1 MNTLVRNIILL
12 ALVVFTA
19 GSSFSQKKDIRKA
32 NKEFDK
38 YAYIDAREI
47 YLKVVEDGY
56 KSAEIFK
63 KLGDTYYFNSD
74 YTNAA
79 QWYDKLVKQFPD
91 ETEPEYYY
99 RAAQSLKS
107 LGKYDESDALLKDYT
122 AKGGNGLV
130 IKTYEDDPNYLK
142 SKVFKSRD
150 FTLEKVGINTAASDF
165 GPSFY
170 GSDKIVFASAGNTT
184 GSKIVEWTQE
194 PSLDLFIADRAAN
207 GELSNSRSLGGDINT
222 VYNESTATFSK
233 DGMTVYF
240 TRNTFIDGK
249 KGLDKSKKYKTL
261 RLSLYKATKTGENNW
276 TNVVELP
283 FNSKEYS
290 VAHPALSPDEKRL
303 YFSSDMP
310 GTLGMSDLWYVDILG
325 NNTYGKP
332 VNLGPGINTQARES
346 FPFISDNNNLY
357 FSSDGRSGLG
367 GYDIFV
373 TPLDNDG
380 KPGSITNLGA
390 PANSSKDDFGFIIN
404 ENDLMG
410 YVSSNRG
417 GDRGSI
423 DDDIYLVKEIC
434 SITIQGTVF
443 DKETKDPLPGA
454 QVTLLDEN
462 NQLVS
467 QTTAKNDGTYS
478 FVADCGT
485 QYTVRG
491 MKEGY
496 NPYETIIET
505 PSLSGVVDVPLPL
518 ERIGPCPPNDLG
530 CKLNLQPIYFD
541 FDKSNIRPD
550 AEIELAK
557 ILAAMREYPELI
569 IHIESH
575 TDSRGSDSY
584 NLALSERRAQ
594 STLRW
599 LVGKGIDK
607 NRLSAKGY
615 GETRLVNKC
624 SNGVPCTAEE
634 HQLNRRSMFIIQ
646 N

>member
-1 MNTLVRNIILL
+1 MNTIVRNIFIF
-12 ALVVFTA
+12 AMVVFTA
-19 GSSFSQKKDIRKA
+19 GSAFSQKKDIEKA

-38 YAYIDAREI
+38 FAYIDAREI

-56 KSAEIFK
+56 ESAEIFK

-79 QWYDKLVKQFPD
+79 KWYDKLVKQFPD
-91 ETEPEYYY
+91 QTEAEYYY

-107 LGKYDESDALLKDYT
+107 LGNYTESDALMKDYV
-122 AKGGNGLV
+122 AKGGKGLV

-142 SKVFKSRD
+142 STVFKSRD
-150 FTLEKVGINTAASDF
+150 FTLDKVGINSSNSDF
-165 GPSFY
+165 GASFY
-170 GSDKIVFASAGNTT
+170 GKDRIVYASASRTDGTKV
-184 GSKIVEWTQE
+184 SEWTNQ
-194 PSLDLFIADRAAN
+194 PFLDLFLAERDST
-207 GELSNSRSLGGDINT
+207 GQLSNSMPLGGDINT
-222 VYNESTATFSK
+222 PYHESSTAFSK

-240 TRNTFIDGK
+240 TRNNFLDGK
-249 KGLDKSKKYKTL
+249 KGKDKNKTI
-261 RLSLYKATKTGENNW
+261 RLKLYKATKTGEYNW
-276 TNVVELP
+276 TNIVELP

-290 VAHPALSPDEKRL
+290 VAHPALSPDGKRL

-310 GTLGMSDLWYVDILG
+310 GTTGMSDLWYVDILG
-325 NNTYGKP
+325 NDKYGVP
-332 VNLGPGINTQARES
+332 INLGPEINTEARES
-346 FPFISDNNNLY
+346 FPFISENNNLY

-373 TPLDNDG
+373 TPLDKDG
-380 KPGSITNLGA
+380 KPGKITNLGS
-390 PANSSKDDFGFIIN
+390 PANSAQDDFGFIIN
-404 ENDLMG
+404 ENDRIG
-410 YVSSNRG
+410 YVTSNRG

-434 SITIQGTVF
+434 SITIHGKVF

-454 QVTLLDEN
+454 QVSLLDEN

-467 QTTAKNDGTYS
+467 QTSAKNDGTYS
-478 FVADCGT
+478 FVGDCGT

-491 MKEGY
+491 VKEGY
-496 NPYETIIET
+496 NPYEKIIET
-505 PSLSGVVDVPLPL
+505 PMLSGIVDVPLPL

-541 FDKSNIRPD
+541 FDKSNIRRD

-575 TDSRGSDSY
+575 TDSRGNDSY
-584 NLALSERRAQ
+584 NMALSERRAQ
-594 STLRW
+594 STLKW
-599 LVGKGIDK
+599 LVGKGIDA
-607 NRLSAKGY
+607 NRLTAKGY
-615 GETRLVNKC
+615 GESQLVNQC
-624 SNGVPCTAEE
+624 SNGVSCTSEE
-634 HQLNRRSMFIIQ
+634 HQLNRRSMFIIK

>member
-56 KSAEIFK
+56 ESAEIFK

>member
-1 MNTLVRNIILL
+1 M
-12 ALVVFTA
+12 VVLTS
-19 GSSFSQKKDIRKA
+19 GSVLSQKKDIAKA

-38 YAYIDAREI
+38 FAYIDAREI

-56 KSAEIFK
+56 ESAEIFK

-79 QWYDKLVKQFPD
+79 KWYDKLVNQFPD
-91 ETEPEYYY
+91 QTEAEYYY

-107 LGKYDESDALLKDYT
+107 LGKYTESDALMNDYIS
-122 AKGGNGLV
+122 KGGKGLV

-142 SKVFKSRD
+142 STVFKSRD
-150 FTLEKVGINTAASDF
+150 FTLDKVGINSSTSDF
-165 GPSFY
+165 GASFY
-170 GSDKIVFASAGNTT
+170 GKDNIVYASTSRTDGT
-184 GSKIVEWTQE
+184 KVYEWTNQ
-194 PSLDLFIADRAAN
+194 PFLDLFIAERDST
-207 GELSNSRSLGGDINT
+207 GQLSNSMPLGGDINT
-222 VYNESTATFSK
+222 PYHESSTAFTK

-240 TRNTFIDGK
+240 TRNNFLDGK
-249 KGLDKSKKYKTL
+249 KGKDKNKTIRLKLYKT
-261 RLSLYKATKTGENNW
+261 TKTGEYNW
-276 TNVVELP
+276 TNIVELP

-290 VAHPALSPDEKRL
+290 VAHPALSPDGKRL

-310 GTLGMSDLWYVDILG
+310 GTNGMSDLWYVDILG
-325 NNTYGKP
+325 NDKYGVP
-332 VNLGPGINTQARES
+332 VNLGPEINTEARES
-346 FPFISDNNNLY
+346 FPFISENNNLY

-373 TPLDNDG
+373 TPLDKDG
-380 KPGSITNLGA
+380 KPGKITNLGS
-390 PANSSKDDFGFIIN
+390 PTNSAKDDFGFIIN
-404 ENDLMG
+404 ENDRIG
-410 YVSSNRG
+410 YVTSNRG

-434 SITIQGTVF
+434 SITIQGKVF

-454 QVTLLDEN
+454 QVSLLDEN

-467 QTTAKNDGTYS
+467 QTTAENDGTYS
-478 FVADCGT
+478 FVGDCGT

-491 MKEGY
+491 VKEGY
-496 NPYETIIET
+496 NPYEKIIET
-505 PSLSGVVDVPLPL
+505 PMLSGIVDVPLPL

-541 FDKSNIRPD
+541 FDKSNIRRD

-575 TDSRGSDSY
+575 TDSRGNDSY
-584 NLALSERRAQ
+584 NMALSERRAQ
-594 STLRW
+594 STLKW
-599 LVGKGIDK
+599 LVGKGIDA
-607 NRLSAKGY
+607 NRLTAKGY
-615 GETRLVNKC
+615 GESQLVNQC
-624 SNGVPCTAEE
+624 SNGVTCTSEE
-634 HQLNRRSMFIIQ
+634 HQLNRRSMFIIK

>member
-1 MNTLVRNIILL
+1 MNTIVRNILL
-12 ALVVFTA
+12 FALVVFTA
-19 GSSFSQKKDIRKA
+19 GSSFSQQKDIQKA

-38 YAYIDAREI
+38 FAYIDAREI
-47 YLKVVEDGY
+47 YLKVVADGY
-56 KSAEIFK
+56 ESAEIFK

-79 QWYDKLVKQFPD
+79 KWYDKLVKQFPD
-91 ETEPEYYY
+91 QTEPEYYY

-107 LGKYDESDALLKDYT
+107 LGKYSESDALLKDYV

-130 IKTYEDDPNYLK
+130 IKSYEDDPNYLK
-142 SKVFKSRD
+142 STVFKARD
-150 FTLEKVGINTAASDF
+150 FVLEKVAVNSSNSDF
-165 GPSFY
+165 GASFY
-170 GSDKIVFASAGNTT
+170 GNDKIVYASASGTE
-184 GSKIVEWTQE
+184 GMKVSEWTNQ
-194 PSLDLFIADRAAN
+194 PFLDLFMADRDST
-207 GELSNSRSLGGDINT
+207 GQLSNSMRLGGDINT
-222 VYNESTATFSK
+222 QYHESSTAFTK
-233 DGMTVYF
+233 DGYTVYF
-240 TRNTFIDGK
+240 TRNNFIDGK
-249 KGLDKSKKYKTL
+249 KGKDKNKTI
-261 RLSLYKATKTGENNW
+261 RLKLYKATKTGDYNW
-276 TNVVELP
+276 TNIVELP

-290 VAHPALSPDEKRL
+290 VAHPALSPDGKKL

-310 GTLGMSDLWYVDILG
+310 GTFGMSDLWYVDILG
-325 NNTYGKP
+325 NDSYGTP
-332 VNLGPGINTQARES
+332 VNLGPNINTEARES
-346 FPFISDNNNLY
+346 FPFISDKNNLY

-373 TPLDNDG
+373 TPLDDAG
-380 KPGSITNLGA
+380 KPGKITNLGA
-390 PANSSKDDFGFIIN
+390 PSNSAQDDFGFIIN
-404 ENDLMG
+404 EDDRIG

-434 SITIQGTVF
+434 SITIQGKVF
-443 DKETKDPLPGA
+443 DEETKDPLPGA
-454 QVTLLDEN
+454 QVSLLDEN

-467 QTTAKNDGTYS
+467 QTTAKYDGTYS
-478 FVADCGT
+478 FVGDCGT

-491 MKEGY
+491 VKEGY
-496 NPYETIIET
+496 NPYEKMIET
-505 PSLSGVVDVPLPL
+505 PMLSGTIDVPLPL
-518 ERIGPCPPNDLG
+518 KRIDPCPPNDLG

-575 TDSRGSDSY
+575 TDSRGNDSY
-584 NLALSERRAQ
+584 NMSLSERRAQ
-594 STLRW
+594 STLKW

-607 NRLSAKGY
+607 NRLTAKGY
-615 GETRLVNKC
+615 GESQLVNQC
-624 SNGVPCTAEE
+624 SNGVSCTAEE
-634 HQLNRRSMFIIQ
+634 HQLNRRSMFIIK

>member
-1 MNTLVRNIILL
+1 MNTIVRNIFIF
-12 ALVVFTA
+12 AMVVFTA
-19 GSSFSQKKDIRKA
+19 GSAFSQKKDIEKA

-38 YAYIDAREI
+38 FAYIDAREI

-56 KSAEIFK
+56 ESAEIFK

-79 QWYDKLVKQFPD
+79 KWYDKLVKQFPD
-91 ETEPEYYY
+91 QTEAEYYY

-107 LGKYDESDALLKDYT
+107 LGNYTESDALMKDYV
-122 AKGGNGLV
+122 AKGGKGLV

-142 SKVFKSRD
+142 STVFKSRD
-150 FTLEKVGINTAASDF
+150 FTLDKVGINSSNSDF
-165 GPSFY
+165 GASFY
-170 GSDKIVFASAGNTT
+170 GKDRIVYASASRTDGTKV
-184 GSKIVEWTQE
+184 SEWTNQ
-194 PSLDLFIADRAAN
+194 PFLDLFLAERDST
-207 GELSNSRSLGGDINT
+207 GQLSNSMPLGGDINT
-222 VYNESTATFSK
+222 PYHESSTAFSK

-240 TRNTFIDGK
+240 TRNNFLDGK
-249 KGLDKSKKYKTL
+249 KGKDKNKTI
-261 RLSLYKATKTGENNW
+261 RLKLYKATKTGEYNW
-276 TNVVELP
+276 TNIVELP

-290 VAHPALSPDEKRL
+290 VAHPALSPDGKRL

-310 GTLGMSDLWYVDILG
+310 GTTGMSDLWYVDILG
-325 NNTYGKP
+325 NDKYGVP
-332 VNLGPGINTQARES
+332 INLGPEINTEARES
-346 FPFISDNNNLY
+346 FPFISENNNLY

-373 TPLDNDG
+373 TPLDKDG
-380 KPGSITNLGA
+380 KPGKITNLGS
-390 PANSSKDDFGFIIN
+390 PANSAQDDFGFIIN
-404 ENDLMG
+404 ENDRIG
-410 YVSSNRG
+410 YVTSNRG

-434 SITIQGTVF
+434 SITIHGKVF

-454 QVTLLDEN
+454 QVSLLDEN

-467 QTTAKNDGTYS
+467 QTSAKNDGTYS
-478 FVADCGT
+478 FVGDCGT

-491 MKEGY
+491 VKEGY
-496 NPYETIIET
+496 NPYEKIIET
-505 PSLSGVVDVPLPL
+505 PMLSGIVDVPLPL

-541 FDKSNIRPD
+541 FDKSNIRRD

-575 TDSRGSDSY
+575 TDSRGNDSY
-584 NLALSERRAQ
+584 NMALSERRAQ
-594 STLRW
+594 STLKW
-599 LVGKGIDK
+599 LVSKGIDA
-607 NRLSAKGY
+607 NRLTAKGY
-615 GETRLVNKC
+615 GESQLVNQC
-624 SNGVPCTAEE
+624 SNGVSCTSEE
-634 HQLNRRSMFIIQ
+634 HQLNRRSMFIIK

>member
-1 MNTLVRNIILL
+1 M
-12 ALVVFTA
+12 VVFTA
-19 GSSFSQKKDIRKA
+19 GSAFSQKKDIEKA

-38 YAYIDAREI
+38 FAYIDAREI

-56 KSAEIFK
+56 ESAEIFK

-79 QWYDKLVKQFPD
+79 KWYDKLVKQFPD
-91 ETEPEYYY
+91 QTEAEYYY

-107 LGKYDESDALLKDYT
+107 LGNYTESDALMKDYV
-122 AKGGNGLV
+122 AKGGKGLV

-142 SKVFKSRD
+142 STVFKSRD
-150 FTLEKVGINTAASDF
+150 FTLDKVGINSSNSDF
-165 GPSFY
+165 GASFY
-170 GSDKIVFASAGNTT
+170 GKDRIVYASASRTDGTKV
-184 GSKIVEWTQE
+184 SEWTNQ
-194 PSLDLFIADRAAN
+194 PFLDLFLAERDST
-207 GELSNSRSLGGDINT
+207 GQLSNSMPLGGDINT
-222 VYNESTATFSK
+222 PYHESSTAFSK

-240 TRNTFIDGK
+240 TRNNFLDGK
-249 KGLDKSKKYKTL
+249 KGKDKNKTI
-261 RLSLYKATKTGENNW
+261 RLKLYKATKTGEYNW
-276 TNVVELP
+276 TNIVELP

-290 VAHPALSPDEKRL
+290 VAHPALSPDGKRL

-310 GTLGMSDLWYVDILG
+310 GTTGMSDLWYVDILG
-325 NNTYGKP
+325 NDKYGVP
-332 VNLGPGINTQARES
+332 INLGPEINTEARES
-346 FPFISDNNNLY
+346 FPFISENNNLY

-373 TPLDNDG
+373 TPLDKDG
-380 KPGSITNLGA
+380 KPGKITNLGS
-390 PANSSKDDFGFIIN
+390 PANSAQDDFGFIIN
-404 ENDLMG
+404 ENDRIG
-410 YVSSNRG
+410 YVTSNRG

-434 SITIQGTVF
+434 SITIHGKVF

-454 QVTLLDEN
+454 QVSLLDEN

-467 QTTAKNDGTYS
+467 QTSAKNDGTYS
-478 FVADCGT
+478 FVGDCGT

-491 MKEGY
+491 VKEGY
-496 NPYETIIET
+496 NPYEKIIET
-505 PSLSGVVDVPLPL
+505 PMLSGIVDVPLPL

-541 FDKSNIRPD
+541 FDKSNIRRD

-575 TDSRGSDSY
+575 TDSRGNDSY
-584 NLALSERRAQ
+584 NMALSERRAQ
-594 STLRW
+594 STLKW
-599 LVGKGIDK
+599 LVGKGIDA
-607 NRLSAKGY
+607 NRLTAKGY
-615 GETRLVNKC
+615 GESQLVNQC
-624 SNGVPCTAEE
+624 SNGVSCTSEE
-634 HQLNRRSMFIIQ
+634 HQLNRRSMFIIK

>member
-1 MNTLVRNIILL
+1 MNTIVRNIFIF
-12 ALVVFTA
+12 AMVVLTS
-19 GSSFSQKKDIRKA
+19 GSVLSQKKDIAKA

-38 YAYIDAREI
+38 FAYIDAREI

-56 KSAEIFK
+56 ESAEIFK

-79 QWYDKLVKQFPD
+79 KWYDKLVNQFPD
-91 ETEPEYYY
+91 QTEAEYYY

-107 LGKYDESDALLKDYT
+107 LGKYTESDALMNDYIS
-122 AKGGNGLV
+122 KGGKGLV

-142 SKVFKSRD
+142 STVFKSRD
-150 FTLEKVGINTAASDF
+150 FTLDKVGINSSTSDF
-165 GPSFY
+165 GASFY
-170 GSDKIVFASAGNTT
+170 GKDNIVYASASRTDGT
-184 GSKIVEWTQE
+184 KVYEWTNQ
-194 PSLDLFIADRAAN
+194 PFLDLFIAERDST
-207 GELSNSRSLGGDINT
+207 GQLSNSMPLGGDINT
-222 VYNESTATFSK
+222 PYHESSTAFTK

-240 TRNTFIDGK
+240 TRNNFLDGK
-249 KGLDKSKKYKTL
+249 KGKDKNKTI
-261 RLSLYKATKTGENNW
+261 RLKLYKATKTGEYNW
-276 TNVVELP
+276 TNIVELP

-290 VAHPALSPDEKRL
+290 VAHPALSPDGKRL

-310 GTLGMSDLWYVDILG
+310 GTNGMSDLWYVDILG
-325 NNTYGKP
+325 NDKYGVP
-332 VNLGPGINTQARES
+332 VNLGPEINTEARES
-346 FPFISDNNNLY
+346 FPFISENNNLY

-373 TPLDNDG
+373 TPLDKDG
-380 KPGSITNLGA
+380 KPGKITNLGS
-390 PANSSKDDFGFIIN
+390 PTNSAKDDFGFIIN
-404 ENDLMG
+404 ENDRIG
-410 YVSSNRG
+410 YVTSNRG

-434 SITIQGTVF
+434 SITIQGKVF

-454 QVTLLDEN
+454 QVSLLDEN

-467 QTTAKNDGTYS
+467 QTTAENDGTYS
-478 FVADCGT
+478 FVGDCGT

-491 MKEGY
+491 VKEGY
-496 NPYETIIET
+496 KPYEKIIET
-505 PSLSGVVDVPLPL
+505 PMLSGIVDVPLPL

-575 TDSRGSDSY
+575 TDSRGNDNY
-584 NLALSERRAQ
+584 NMALSERRAQ
-594 STLRW
+594 STLKW
-599 LVGKGIDK
+599 LVGKGIDA
-607 NRLSAKGY
+607 NRLTAKGY
-615 GETRLVNKC
+615 GESQLVNQC
-624 SNGVPCTAEE
+624 SNGVPCTSEE
-634 HQLNRRSMFIIQ
+634 HQLNRRSMFIIK

>member
-1 MNTLVRNIILL
+1 MNTIVRNIFIF

-19 GSSFSQKKDIRKA
+19 GNAFSQKRDIQRA

-38 YAYIDAREI
+38 FAYIDAREI

-56 KSAEIFK
+56 VSAEILK

-107 LGKYDESDALLKDYT
+107 LGKYDESDALLNDYI

-142 SKVFKSRD
+142 SKVFKARD
-150 FTLEKVGINTAASDF
+150 FSLEKVGINTATSDF

-170 GSDKIVFASAGNTT
+170 GSDKIVYASAGNTT

-222 VYNESTATFSK
+222 VYNESTATFSN

-249 KGLDKSKKYKTL
+249 KGLDKSKKFKTL
-261 RLSLYKATKTGENNW
+261 RLSLYKATKTGENTW
-276 TNVVELP
+276 TNIVELP

-325 NNTYGKP
+325 NDKYGTP
-332 VNLGPGINTQARES
+332 VNLGPSINTEARES
-346 FPFISDNNNLY
+346 FPFISENNNLY

-380 KPGSITNLGA
+380 KPGNITNLGA

-404 ENDLMG
+404 ENDRIG
-410 YVSSNRG
+410 YVTSNRG

-434 SITIQGTVF
+434 SITIQGKVF
-443 DKETKDPLPGA
+443 DKETKDPIPGA
-454 QVTLLDEN
+454 QVSLLDEN

-478 FVADCGT
+478 FVGDCGT

-491 MKEGY
+491 VKEGY
-496 NPYETIIET
+496 NPYEKIIET
-505 PSLSGVVDVPLPL
+505 PMLTGVVDVPLPL

-594 STLRW
+594 STLKW
-599 LVGKGIDK
+599 LVGKGIDA
-607 NRLSAKGY
+607 NRLTAKGY
-615 GETRLVNKC
+615 GETQLVNEC

-634 HQLNRRSMFIIQ
+634 HQLNRRSMFIIK

>member
-1 MNTLVRNIILL
+1 MNTIVRNILL
-12 ALVVFTA
+12 FALVVFTA
-19 GSSFSQKKDIRKA
+19 GSSFSQQKDIQKA

-38 YAYIDAREI
+38 FAYIDAREI
-47 YLKVVEDGY
+47 YLKVVADGY
-56 KSAEIFK
+56 ESAEIFK

-79 QWYDKLVKQFPD
+79 KWYDKLVKQFPD
-91 ETEPEYYY
+91 QTEPEYYY

-107 LGKYDESDALLKDYT
+107 LGKYSESDALLKDYV

-130 IKTYEDDPNYLK
+130 IKSYEDDPNYLK
-142 SKVFKSRD
+142 STVFKARD
-150 FTLEKVGINTAASDF
+150 FVLEKVTVNSSNSDF
-165 GPSFY
+165 GASFY
-170 GSDKIVFASAGNTT
+170 GNDKIVYASASGTE
-184 GSKIVEWTQE
+184 GMKVSEWTNQ
-194 PSLDLFIADRAAN
+194 PFLDLFMADRDST
-207 GELSNSRSLGGDINT
+207 GQLSNAMRLGGDINT
-222 VYNESTATFSK
+222 QYHESSTAFTK
-233 DGMTVYF
+233 DGYTVYF
-240 TRNTFIDGK
+240 TRNNFIDGK
-249 KGLDKSKKYKTL
+249 KGKDKNKTI
-261 RLSLYKATKTGENNW
+261 RLKLYKATKTGDYNW
-276 TNVVELP
+276 TNIVELP

-290 VAHPALSPDEKRL
+290 VAHPALSPDGKKL

-325 NNTYGKP
+325 NDSYGTP
-332 VNLGPGINTQARES
+332 VNLGPNINTEARES
-346 FPFISDNNNLY
+346 FPFISDKNNLY

-373 TPLDNDG
+373 TPLDDAG
-380 KPGSITNLGA
+380 KPGKITNLGA
-390 PANSSKDDFGFIIN
+390 PSNSDQDDFGFIIN
-404 ENDLMG
+404 EDDRIG

-434 SITIQGTVF
+434 SITIQGKVF
-443 DKETKDPLPGA
+443 DEETKDPLPGA
-454 QVTLLDEN
+454 QVSLLDEN

-467 QTTAKNDGTYS
+467 QTTAKYDGTYS
-478 FVADCGT
+478 FVGDCGT

-491 MKEGY
+491 VKEGY
-496 NPYETIIET
+496 NPYEKMIET
-505 PSLSGVVDVPLPL
+505 PMLSGTIDVPLPL
-518 ERIGPCPPNDLG
+518 KRIDPCPPNDLG

-575 TDSRGSDSY
+575 TDSRGNDSY
-584 NLALSERRAQ
+584 NMSLSERRAQ
-594 STLRW
+594 STLKW

-607 NRLSAKGY
+607 NRLTAKGY
-615 GETRLVNKC
+615 GESQLVNQC
-624 SNGVPCTAEE
+624 SNGVSCTAEE
-634 HQLNRRSMFIIQ
+634 HQLNRRSMFIIK

>member
-1 MNTLVRNIILL
+1 MNTIVRNIFIF

-19 GSSFSQKKDIRKA
+19 GNAFSQKRDIQRA

-38 YAYIDAREI
+38 FAYIDAREI

-56 KSAEIFK
+56 VSAEILK

-107 LGKYDESDALLKDYT
+107 LGKYDESDALLNDYIG
-122 AKGGNGLV
+122 KGGNGLV

-142 SKVFKSRD
+142 SKVFKARD
-150 FTLEKVGINTAASDF
+150 FSLEKVGINTATSDF

-170 GSDKIVFASAGNTT
+170 GSDKIVYASAGNTT

-249 KGLDKSKKYKTL
+249 KGLDKSKKFKTL
-261 RLSLYKATKTGENNW
+261 RLSLYKATKTGENTW
-276 TNVVELP
+276 TNIVELP

-325 NNTYGKP
+325 NDKYGTP
-332 VNLGPGINTQARES
+332 VNLGPSINTEARES
-346 FPFISDNNNLY
+346 FPFISENNNLY

-380 KPGSITNLGA
+380 KPGNITNLGA

-404 ENDLMG
+404 ENDRIG
-410 YVSSNRG
+410 YVTSNRG

-434 SITIQGTVF
+434 SITIQGKVF
-443 DKETKDPLPGA
+443 DKETKDPIPGA
-454 QVTLLDEN
+454 QVSLLDEN

-478 FVADCGT
+478 FVGDCGT

-491 MKEGY
+491 LKEGY
-496 NPYETIIET
+496 NPYEKIIET
-505 PSLSGVVDVPLPL
+505 PMLTGVVDVPLPL

-594 STLRW
+594 STLKW
-599 LVGKGIDK
+599 LVGKGIDA
-607 NRLSAKGY
+607 NRLTAKGY
-615 GETRLVNKC
+615 GETQLVNEC

-634 HQLNRRSMFIIQ
+634 HQLNRRSMFIIK

>member
-1 MNTLVRNIILL
+1 MNTIVRNIFIF
-12 ALVVFTA
+12 AMVVLTS
-19 GSSFSQKKDIRKA
+19 GSVLSQKKDIAKA

-38 YAYIDAREI
+38 FAYIDAREI

-56 KSAEIFK
+56 ESAEIFK

-79 QWYDKLVKQFPD
+79 KWYDKLVNQFPD
-91 ETEPEYYY
+91 QTEAEYYY

-107 LGKYDESDALLKDYT
+107 LGKYNESDALMNDYIS
-122 AKGGNGLV
+122 KGGKGLV

-142 SKVFKSRD
+142 STVFKSRD
-150 FTLEKVGINTAASDF
+150 FTLDKVGINSSTSDF
-165 GPSFY
+165 GASFY
-170 GSDKIVFASAGNTT
+170 GKDNIVYASASRTDGT
-184 GSKIVEWTQE
+184 KVYEWTNQ
-194 PSLDLFIADRAAN
+194 PFLDLFIAERDST
-207 GELSNSRSLGGDINT
+207 GQLSNSMPLGGDINT
-222 VYNESTATFSK
+222 PYHESSTAFTK

-240 TRNTFIDGK
+240 TRNNFLDGK
-249 KGLDKSKKYKTL
+249 KGKDKNKTI
-261 RLSLYKATKTGENNW
+261 RLKLYKATKTGEYNW
-276 TNVVELP
+276 TNIVELP

-290 VAHPALSPDEKRL
+290 VAHPALSPDGKRL

-310 GTLGMSDLWYVDILG
+310 GTNGMSDLWYVDILG
-325 NNTYGKP
+325 NDKYGVP
-332 VNLGPGINTQARES
+332 VNLGPEINTEARES
-346 FPFISDNNNLY
+346 FPFISENNNLY

-373 TPLDNDG
+373 TPLDKDG
-380 KPGSITNLGA
+380 KPVKITNLGS
-390 PANSSKDDFGFIIN
+390 PTNSAKDDFGFIIN
-404 ENDLMG
+404 ENDRIG
-410 YVSSNRG
+410 YVTSNRG

-434 SITIQGTVF
+434 SITIQGKVF

-454 QVTLLDEN
+454 QVSLLDEN

-467 QTTAKNDGTYS
+467 QTTAENDGTYS
-478 FVADCGT
+478 FVGDCGT

-491 MKEGY
+491 VKEGY
-496 NPYETIIET
+496 RPYEKIIET
-505 PSLSGVVDVPLPL
+505 PMLSGIVDVPLPL

-575 TDSRGSDSY
+575 TDSRGNDNY
-584 NLALSERRAQ
+584 NMALSERRAQ
-594 STLRW
+594 STLKW
-599 LVGKGIDK
+599 LVGKGIDA
-607 NRLSAKGY
+607 NRLTAKGY
-615 GETRLVNKC
+615 GESQLVNQC
-624 SNGVPCTAEE
+624 SNGVPCTSEE
-634 HQLNRRSMFIIQ
+634 HQLNRRSMFIIK

>member
-1 MNTLVRNIILL
+1 MNTIVRNILL
-12 ALVVFTA
+12 FALVVFTA
-19 GSSFSQKKDIRKA
+19 GSSFSQQKDIQKA

-38 YAYIDAREI
+38 FAYIDAREI
-47 YLKVVEDGY
+47 YLKVVADGY
-56 KSAEIFK
+56 ESAEIFK

-79 QWYDKLVKQFPD
+79 KWYDKLVKQFPD
-91 ETEPEYYY
+91 QTEPEYYY

-107 LGKYDESDALLKDYT
+107 LGKYSESDALLKDYV

-130 IKTYEDDPNYLK
+130 IKSYEDDPNYLK
-142 SKVFKSRD
+142 STVFKARD
-150 FTLEKVGINTAASDF
+150 FVLEKVAVNSSNSDF
-165 GPSFY
+165 GASFY
-170 GSDKIVFASAGNTT
+170 GKDKIVYASASGTE
-184 GSKIVEWTQE
+184 GMKVSEWTNQ
-194 PSLDLFIADRAAN
+194 PFLDLFVADRDST
-207 GELSNSRSLGGDINT
+207 GQLSNSMRLGGDINT
-222 VYNESTATFSK
+222 QYHESSTAFTK
-233 DGMTVYF
+233 DGNTVYF
-240 TRNTFIDGK
+240 TRNNFIDGK
-249 KGLDKSKKYKTL
+249 KGKDKNKTI
-261 RLSLYKATKTGENNW
+261 RLKLYKATKTGDYNW
-276 TNVVELP
+276 TNIVELP

-290 VAHPALSPDEKRL
+290 VAHPALSPDGKKL

-325 NNTYGKP
+325 NDSYGTP
-332 VNLGPGINTQARES
+332 VNLGPNINTEARES
-346 FPFISDNNNLY
+346 FPFISDKNNLY

-373 TPLDNDG
+373 TPLDDAG
-380 KPGSITNLGA
+380 KPGKITNLGA
-390 PANSSKDDFGFIIN
+390 PSNSDQDDFGFIIN
-404 ENDLMG
+404 EDDRIG

-434 SITIQGTVF
+434 SITIQGKVF
-443 DKETKDPLPGA
+443 DEETKDPLPGA
-454 QVTLLDEN
+454 QVSLLDEN

-467 QTTAKNDGTYS
+467 QTTAKYDGTYS
-478 FVADCGT
+478 FVGDCGT

-491 MKEGY
+491 VKEGY
-496 NPYETIIET
+496 NPYEKMIET
-505 PSLSGVVDVPLPL
+505 PMLSGTIDVPLPL
-518 ERIGPCPPNDLG
+518 KRIDPCPPNDLG

-575 TDSRGSDSY
+575 TDSRGNDSY
-584 NLALSERRAQ
+584 NMSLSERRAQ
-594 STLRW
+594 STLKW

-607 NRLSAKGY
+607 NRLTAKGY
-615 GETRLVNKC
+615 GESQLVNQC
-624 SNGVPCTAEE
+624 SNGVSCTAEE
-634 HQLNRRSMFIIQ
+634 HQLNRRSMFIIK

>member
-1 MNTLVRNIILL
+1 MNTIVRNIFIF

-19 GSSFSQKKDIRKA
+19 GSAFSQKKDIEKA

-38 YAYIDAREI
+38 FAYIDAREI

-56 KSAEIFK
+56 ESAEIFK

-79 QWYDKLVKQFPD
+79 KWYDKLVKQFPD
-91 ETEPEYYY
+91 QTEAEYYY

-107 LGKYDESDALLKDYT
+107 LGNYAESDALMNDYV
-122 AKGGNGLV
+122 AKGGKGLV

-142 SKVFKSRD
+142 STVFKSRD
-150 FTLEKVGINTAASDF
+150 FTLDKVGINSSTSDF
-165 GPSFY
+165 GASFY
-170 GSDKIVFASAGNTT
+170 GKDRIVYASASRTDGTKV
-184 GSKIVEWTQE
+184 SDWTNQ
-194 PSLDLFIADRAAN
+194 PFLDLFLAERDST
-207 GELSNSRSLGGDINT
+207 GQLSNSMPLGGDINT
-222 VYNESTATFSK
+222 PYHESSTAFAK
-233 DGMTVYF
+233 DGITVYF
-240 TRNTFIDGK
+240 TRNNFLDGK
-249 KGLDKSKKYKTL
+249 KGKDKNKTI
-261 RLSLYKATKTGENNW
+261 RLKLYKATKTGEYNW
-276 TNVVELP
+276 TNIVELP

-290 VAHPALSPDEKRL
+290 VAHPALSPDGKRL

-310 GTLGMSDLWYVDILG
+310 GTSGMSDLWYVDILG
-325 NNTYGKP
+325 NDKYGVP
-332 VNLGPGINTQARES
+332 VNLGPEINTEARES
-346 FPFISDNNNLY
+346 FPFISENNNLY

-373 TPLDNDG
+373 TPLDKDG
-380 KPGSITNLGA
+380 KPGKITNLGS
-390 PANSSKDDFGFIIN
+390 PANSAQDDFGFIIN
-404 ENDLMG
+404 ENDRIG
-410 YVSSNRG
+410 YVTSNRG
-417 GDRGSI
+417 GDSGSI

-434 SITIQGTVF
+434 SITIQGKVF

-454 QVTLLDEN
+454 QVSLLDEN

-467 QTTAKNDGTYS
+467 QTSAKNDGTYS
-478 FVADCGT
+478 FVGDCGT

-491 MKEGY
+491 VKEGY
-496 NPYETIIET
+496 KPYEKIIET
-505 PSLSGVVDVPLPL
+505 PMLSGNVDVPLPL

-541 FDKSNIRPD
+541 FDKSNIRRD

-575 TDSRGSDSY
+575 TDSRGNDSY
-584 NLALSERRAQ
+584 NMALSERRAQ
-594 STLRW
+594 STLKW
-599 LVGKGIDK
+599 LVGKGIDA
-607 NRLSAKGY
+607 NRLTAKGY
-615 GETRLVNKC
+615 GESQLVNQC
-624 SNGVPCTAEE
+624 SNGVSCTSEE
-634 HQLNRRSMFIIQ
+634 HQLNRRSMFIIK

>member
-1 MNTLVRNIILL
+1 MNTIVRNIFIF
-12 ALVVFTA
+12 AMVVLTS
-19 GSSFSQKKDIRKA
+19 GSVLSQKKDIAKA

-38 YAYIDAREI
+38 FAYIDAREI

-56 KSAEIFK
+56 ESAEIFK

-79 QWYDKLVKQFPD
+79 KWYDKLVNQFPD
-91 ETEPEYYY
+91 QTEAEYYY

-107 LGKYDESDALLKDYT
+107 LGKYTESDALMNDYIS
-122 AKGGNGLV
+122 KGGKGLV

-142 SKVFKSRD
+142 STVFKSRD
-150 FTLEKVGINTAASDF
+150 FTLDKVGINSSTSDF
-165 GPSFY
+165 GASFY
-170 GSDKIVFASAGNTT
+170 GKDNIVYASTSRTDGT
-184 GSKIVEWTQE
+184 KVYEWTNQ
-194 PSLDLFIADRAAN
+194 PFLDLFIAERDST
-207 GELSNSRSLGGDINT
+207 GQLSNSMPLGGDINT
-222 VYNESTATFSK
+222 PYHESSTAFTK

-240 TRNTFIDGK
+240 TRNNFLDGK
-249 KGLDKSKKYKTL
+249 KGKDKNKTI
-261 RLSLYKATKTGENNW
+261 RLKLYKATKTGEYNW
-276 TNVVELP
+276 TNIVELP

-290 VAHPALSPDEKRL
+290 VAHPALSPDGKRL

-310 GTLGMSDLWYVDILG
+310 GTNGMSDLWYVDILG
-325 NNTYGKP
+325 NDKYGVP
-332 VNLGPGINTQARES
+332 VNLGPEINTEARES
-346 FPFISDNNNLY
+346 FPFISENNNLY

-373 TPLDNDG
+373 TPLDKDG
-380 KPGSITNLGA
+380 KPGKITNLGS
-390 PANSSKDDFGFIIN
+390 PTNSAKDDFGFIIN
-404 ENDLMG
+404 ENDRIG
-410 YVSSNRG
+410 YVTSNRG

-434 SITIQGTVF
+434 SITIQGKVF

-454 QVTLLDEN
+454 QVSLLDEN

-467 QTTAKNDGTYS
+467 QTTAENDGTYS
-478 FVADCGT
+478 FVGDCGT

-491 MKEGY
+491 VKEGY
-496 NPYETIIET
+496 RPYEKIIET
-505 PSLSGVVDVPLPL
+505 PMLSGIVDVPLPL

-575 TDSRGSDSY
+575 TDSRGNDSY
-584 NLALSERRAQ
+584 NMALSERRAQ
-594 STLRW
+594 STLKW
-599 LVGKGIDK
+599 LVGKGIDA
-607 NRLSAKGY
+607 NRLTAKGY
-615 GETRLVNKC
+615 GESQLVNQC
-624 SNGVPCTAEE
+624 SNGVTCTSEE
-634 HQLNRRSMFIIQ
+634 HQLNRRSMFIIK

>member
-1 MNTLVRNIILL
+1 M
-12 ALVVFTA
+12 VVLTS
-19 GSSFSQKKDIRKA
+19 GSVLSQKKDIAKA

-38 YAYIDAREI
+38 FAYIDAREI

-56 KSAEIFK
+56 ESAEIFK

-79 QWYDKLVKQFPD
+79 KWYDKLVNQFPD
-91 ETEPEYYY
+91 QTEAEYYY

-107 LGKYDESDALLKDYT
+107 LGKYTESDALMNDYIS
-122 AKGGNGLV
+122 KGGKGLV

-142 SKVFKSRD
+142 STVFKSRD
-150 FTLEKVGINTAASDF
+150 FTLDKVGINSSTSDF
-165 GPSFY
+165 GASFY
-170 GSDKIVFASAGNTT
+170 GKDNIVYASASRTEGT
-184 GSKIVEWTQE
+184 KVYEWTNQ
-194 PSLDLFIADRAAN
+194 PFLDLFIAERDST
-207 GELSNSRSLGGDINT
+207 GQLSNSMPLGGDINT
-222 VYNESTATFSK
+222 PYHESSTAFSK

-240 TRNTFIDGK
+240 TRNNFLDGK
-249 KGLDKSKKYKTL
+249 KGKDKNKTI
-261 RLSLYKATKTGENNW
+261 RLKLYKATKTGEYNW
-276 TNVVELP
+276 TNIVELP

-290 VAHPALSPDEKRL
+290 VAHPALSPDGKRL

-310 GTLGMSDLWYVDILG
+310 GTNGMSDLWYVDILG
-325 NNTYGKP
+325 NDKYGVP
-332 VNLGPGINTQARES
+332 VNLGPEINTEARES
-346 FPFISDNNNLY
+346 FPFISENNNLY

-373 TPLDNDG
+373 TPLDMDG
-380 KPGSITNLGA
+380 KPGKITNLGS
-390 PANSSKDDFGFIIN
+390 PANSAQDDFGFIIN
-404 ENDLMG
+404 ENDRIG
-410 YVSSNRG
+410 YVTSNRG

-434 SITIQGTVF
+434 SITIQGKVF

-454 QVTLLDEN
+454 QVSLLDEN

-467 QTTAKNDGTYS
+467 QTSAKNDGTYS
-478 FVADCGT
+478 FVGDCGT

-491 MKEGY
+491 VKEGY
-496 NPYETIIET
+496 NPYEKIIET
-505 PSLSGVVDVPLPL
+505 PMLSGIVDVPLPL

-575 TDSRGSDSY
+575 TDSRGNDNY
-584 NLALSERRAQ
+584 NMALSERRAQ
-594 STLRW
+594 STLKW
-599 LVGKGIDK
+599 LVGKGIDA
-607 NRLSAKGY
+607 NRLTAKGY
-615 GETRLVNKC
+615 GESQLVNQC
-624 SNGVPCTAEE
+624 SNGVPCTSEE
-634 HQLNRRSMFIIQ
+634 HQLNRRSMFIIK

>member
-1 MNTLVRNIILL
+1 M
-12 ALVVFTA
+12 VVLTS
-19 GSSFSQKKDIRKA
+19 GSVLSQKKDIAKA

-38 YAYIDAREI
+38 FAYIDAREI

-56 KSAEIFK
+56 ESAEIFK

-79 QWYDKLVKQFPD
+79 KWYDKLVNQFPD
-91 ETEPEYYY
+91 QTEAEYYY

-107 LGKYDESDALLKDYT
+107 LGKYTESDALMNDYIS
-122 AKGGNGLV
+122 KGGKGLV

-142 SKVFKSRD
+142 STVFKSRD
-150 FTLEKVGINTAASDF
+150 FTLDKVGINSSTSDF
-165 GPSFY
+165 GASFY
-170 GSDKIVFASAGNTT
+170 GKDNIVYASASRTDGT
-184 GSKIVEWTQE
+184 KVYEWTNQ
-194 PSLDLFIADRAAN
+194 PFLDLFIAERDST
-207 GELSNSRSLGGDINT
+207 GQLSNSMPLGGDINT
-222 VYNESTATFSK
+222 PYHESSTAFTK

-240 TRNTFIDGK
+240 TRNNFLDGK
-249 KGLDKSKKYKTL
+249 KGKDKNKTI
-261 RLSLYKATKTGENNW
+261 RLKLYKATKTGEYNW
-276 TNVVELP
+276 TNIVELP

-290 VAHPALSPDEKRL
+290 VAHPALSPDGKRL

-310 GTLGMSDLWYVDILG
+310 GTNGMSDLWYVDILG
-325 NNTYGKP
+325 NDKYGVP
-332 VNLGPGINTQARES
+332 VNLGPEINTEARES
-346 FPFISDNNNLY
+346 FPFISENNNLY

-373 TPLDNDG
+373 TPLDKDG
-380 KPGSITNLGA
+380 KPGKITNLGS
-390 PANSSKDDFGFIIN
+390 PTNSAKDDFGFIIN
-404 ENDLMG
+404 ENDRIG
-410 YVSSNRG
+410 YVTSNRG

-434 SITIQGTVF
+434 SITIQGKVF

-454 QVTLLDEN
+454 QVSLLDEN

-467 QTTAKNDGTYS
+467 QTTAENDGTYS
-478 FVADCGT
+478 FVGDCGT

-491 MKEGY
+491 VKEGY
-496 NPYETIIET
+496 RPYEKIIET
-505 PSLSGVVDVPLPL
+505 PMLSGIVDVPLPL

-575 TDSRGSDSY
+575 TDSRGNDNY
-584 NLALSERRAQ
+584 NMALSERRAQ
-594 STLRW
+594 STLKW
-599 LVGKGIDK
+599 LVGKGIDA
-607 NRLSAKGY
+607 NRLTAKGY
-615 GETRLVNKC
+615 GESQLVNQC
-624 SNGVPCTAEE
+624 SNGVPCTSEE
-634 HQLNRRSMFIIQ
+634 HQLNRRSMFIIK